1 VWSPESPESISRLD
15 TPLSKAPC
23 LPQRLSTIR
32 DRHASHDH
40 LYENNL
46 FLGEEMEK
54 WEERVMVNF
63 LSDKSSASE
72 WKGDGPGDWA
82 PKGAGRSWMKWK
94 ERRWLGSVASEGA
107 GPPHS
112 VVRRPSPSLEE

>member
-1 VWSPESPESISRLD
+1 VWSPESPESKFRVD

-23 LPQRLSTIR
+23 LPQQLSTIR
-32 DRHASHDH
+32 DRHAFHDH

-54 WEERVMVNF
+54 WEERVMVN
-63 LSDKSSASE
+63 LPNDKSGANG
-72 WKGDGPGDWA
+72 WKGDGPRDWA
-82 PKGAGRSWMKWK
+82 PKGAGRGWMKWK
-94 ERRWLGSVASEGA
+94 ERRWLRSVASGGA